1 MQRRRRVSKAAAE
14 AGCGKA
20 THVRGAREQDPAT
33 SAMVYPGHSKRSRSI
48 LGVGLHPSVL
58 MQEVE
63 QTEPHK
69 TGSIPNIRDSIRFP
83 LLLKLWSE
91 KGMERQA
98 RPTTCNLRHVGAT
111 HGVSPW
117 RAGGQRQLPPER
129 AAHRQR
135 DDRAL
140 RGHRRCAPRVACG
153 LLDAS
158 ICRGGERRRC
168 RLVHTASRPPQGGV
182 DAEGVGW
189 RGAQTSGARCRRRA
203 SASRSARQPPLP
215 ATTRCRVRRPLC
227 CGPPGAAQQIF
238 GAAAEGVPWLLLG
251 AGPPGDSDLRAAVI
265 ACVRASAASTC
276 PCVRRGIPAHT
287 LYLHSLVLHAAGA
300 PAKPRTCP
308 WSCGRSQ
315 PPEGSCSFAW
325 PGVQRDVVAC
335 GGMA

>member
-1 MQRRRRVSKAAAE
+1 MP
-14 AGCGKA
+14 C
-20 THVRGAREQDPAT
+20 
-33 SAMVYPGHSKRSRSI
+33 
-48 LGVGLHPSVL
+48 
-58 MQEVE
+58 
-63 QTEPHK
+63 
-69 TGSIPNIRDSIRFP
+69 
-83 LLLKLWSE
+83 
-91 KGMERQA
+91 
-98 RPTTCNLRHVGAT
+98 
-111 HGVSPW
+111 
-117 RAGGQRQLPPER
+117 
-129 AAHRQR
+129 
-135 DDRAL
+135 
-140 RGHRRCAPRVACG
+140 
-153 LLDAS
+153 

-189 RGAQTSGARCRRRA
+189 RGAQTSGARFRRRA

-215 ATTRCRVRRPLC
+215 ATMRCRVRRPLC
-227 CGPPGAAQQIF
+227 CGPPGAALRL

-251 AGPPGDSDLRAAVI
+251 AGPPGDSDLRAAMI

-325 PGVQRDVVAC
+325 PGVHRNVDAC
-335 GGMA
+335 GWGHGVSRTARACYSAVPCLRHGGCGAAGGYQQNETALLMEQVCKLVGGCSFVVNTGDNLCGPPRMQCRAFEAAGCLPCLGSTALARVPVCACCARRPCGRQGRAA